1 MEDFVIIVNGWK
13 LLAIITKSSILDVAA
28 VLDPPLSMK
37 LLDDREPQLTSITAA
52 VRDMR
57 EEFFLEIS
65 LESVSRKYKTIGS
78 FCANLT
84 NFLEVPLVTLSDF
97 AETLYISSNK

>member
-1 MEDFVIIVNGWK
+1 MIIVNGWK
-13 LLAIITKSSILDVAA
+13 LLTIITKSSILDIAS
-28 VLDPPLSMK
+28 VLDPPLSVK
-37 LLDDREPQLTSITAA
+37 LLDDREQLTSITAA
-52 VRDMR
+52 LRDMR

-65 LESVSRKYKTIGS
+65 LECVSRKYKTIGS

-97 AETLYISSNK
+97 AQTLYICSNK